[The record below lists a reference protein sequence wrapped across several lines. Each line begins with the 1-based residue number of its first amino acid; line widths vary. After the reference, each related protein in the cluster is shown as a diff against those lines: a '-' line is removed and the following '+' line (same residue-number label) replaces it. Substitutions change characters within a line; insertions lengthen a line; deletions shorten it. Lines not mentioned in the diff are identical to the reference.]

1 MAPKIDKS
9 KVSSAAPAT
18 NSDSIGDLEIG
29 SSDNLAKT
37 IQRLQEL
44 QKETLE
50 QTTTL
55 SAFVTQN
62 RQATETNAETIKKVE
77 GLARDNNTNLACTNA
92 RIDTIEAEIR
102 TTNKRLETT
111 EKLLDLS
118 RKISECKDSV
128 SQRELNDSS
137 LYLSLNGI
145 EMARQ
150 AKNLDLEKN
159 QSDRKIVEDAL
170 KKSFGPVAL
179 DFILKRAPDGSGFL
193 NMEKLNTLH
202 YQRRYPDRVHE
213 SCRNSLIFRFKNRLQ
228 LGNFEKAIR
237 RRLFTTRDDRMG
249 TLQEH
254 LDLNVFLPGKNGQLL
269 ETLLNAQA
277 KVSVGS
283 TDTLSGWR
291 LVWRRRY
298 KNSNDLML
306 YSEVKASKE
315 WMESGNM
322 KSFFFNDSGEQIRG
336 HWTFLRNFDSGDPK
350 RSFFPNLQTRRT
362 EETRNRREETPFSQ
376 VATTEDQEG
385 RSRDKNK
392 TPGKAVRTRTRTTGR
407 SKSPRPAESPEITEI
422 TENVD
427 SQNENEEEEEGGCW
441 SNVGRGKSNKRGRG
455 NGSGAGRGRGA
466 DAGAGAK
473 RGKRREDPSQP
484 SMKDFIPDPRARL
497 AVGGWS

>member
-1 MAPKIDKS
+1 MAPKSDKS
-9 KVSSAAPAT
+9 KSSTAAPAA
-18 NSDSIGDLEIG
+18 NSDTIGDVEIG
-29 SSDNLAKT
+29 SVEHLAKT

-44 QKETLE
+44 QKEAVD
-50 QTTTL
+50 QTNTL
-55 SAFVTQN
+55 SAIVTQN

-77 GLARDNNTNLACTNA
+77 GLARDNSTNLACTNA
-92 RIDTIEAEIR
+92 RIDVISAQIKTMDQ
-102 TTNKRLETT
+102 RLETS

-128 SQRELNDSS
+128 SQRELNDAA

-145 EMARQ
+145 EMARH
-150 AKNLDLEKN
+150 AKNLDLENN

-179 DFILKRAPDGSGFL
+179 DFILKRTPDGSGFL

-202 YQRRYPDRVHE
+202 YQKKYAERVDE
-213 SCRNSLIFRFKNRLQ
+213 SCRNSLIFRFKNRFQ

-237 RRLFTTRDDRMG
+237 RRLFATRDARRG

-277 KVSVGS
+277 RVTVGS
-283 TDTLSGWR
+283 SDTLSGWR

-306 YSEVKASKE
+306 HSEVRASKE
-315 WMESGNM
+315 WMQSGDM

-350 RSFFPNLQTRRT
+350 RSFFPNLQTRTT
-362 EETRNRREETPFSQ
+362 EETQNRRGKASSSQ
-376 VATTEDQEG
+376 AATTEDQEE
-385 RSRDKNK
+385 RSRDKDK
-392 TPGKAVRTRTRTTGR
+392 TSGKSTGARTRTTGR
-407 SKSPRPAESPEITEI
+407 SKSPRAEIPVI
-422 TENVD
+422 TENAD
-427 SQNENEEEEEGGCW
+427 SQNEDEVEEEGGCW

-455 NGSGAGRGRGA
+455 NGAGSGRGRGA

-473 RGKRREDPSQP
+473 RGKGREDPSQP

-497 AVGGWS
+497 AAGGWS

>member
-1 MAPKIDKS
+1 MAPKSDKS
-9 KVSSAAPAT
+9 KSSTAAPAA
-18 NSDSIGDLEIG
+18 NSDTIGDVEIG
-29 SSDNLAKT
+29 SVEHLAKT

-44 QKETLE
+44 QKEAVD
-50 QTTTL
+50 QTNTL
-55 SAFVTQN
+55 SAIVTQN

-77 GLARDNNTNLACTNA
+77 GLARDNSTNLACTNA
-92 RIDTIEAEIR
+92 RIDVISAQIKTMDQ
-102 TTNKRLETT
+102 RLETS

-128 SQRELNDSS
+128 SQRELNDAA

-145 EMARQ
+145 EMARH
-150 AKNLDLEKN
+150 AKNLDLENN

-179 DFILKRAPDGSGFL
+179 DFILKRTPDGSGFL

-202 YQRRYPDRVHE
+202 YQKKYAERVDG
-213 SCRNSLIFRFKNRLQ
+213 SCRNSLVFKFKNRLQ

-237 RRLFTTRDDRMG
+237 RRLFATRDARRG

-277 KVSVGS
+277 RVTVGS
-283 TDTLSGWR
+283 SDTLSGWR

-306 YSEVKASKE
+306 HSEVRASKE
-315 WMESGNM
+315 WMQSGDM

-350 RSFFPNLQTRRT
+350 RSFFPNLQTRTT
-362 EETRNRREETPFSQ
+362 EETQNRRGKASSSQ
-376 VATTEDQEG
+376 AATTEDQEE
-385 RSRDKNK
+385 RSRDKDK
-392 TPGKAVRTRTRTTGR
+392 TSGKSTGARTRTTGR
-407 SKSPRPAESPEITEI
+407 SKSPRAEIPVI
-422 TENVD
+422 TENAD
-427 SQNENEEEEEGGCW
+427 SQNEDEVEEEGGCW

-455 NGSGAGRGRGA
+455 NGAGSGRGRGA

-473 RGKRREDPSQP
+473 RGKGREDPSQP

-497 AVGGWS
+497 AAGGWS

>member
-1 MAPKIDKS
+1 MAPKSDKS
-9 KVSSAAPAT
+9 KSSTAAPAA
-18 NSDSIGDLEIG
+18 NSDISGDLEIG
-29 SSDNLAKT
+29 SVEHLAKT

-44 QKETLE
+44 QKETVE
-50 QTTTL
+50 QTNTL
-55 SAFVTQN
+55 SAIVTQN

-77 GLARDNNTNLACTNA
+77 GLARDNSTNLACTNA
-92 RIDTIEAEIR
+92 RIDAISAQIKTMDQ
-102 TTNKRLETT
+102 RLETS

-128 SQRELNDSS
+128 SQRELNDAA
-137 LYLSLNGI
+137 LHLSLNGI
-145 EMARQ
+145 EMARH

-179 DFILKRAPDGSGFL
+179 DFILKRTPDDSGFL

-202 YQRRYPDRVHE
+202 YQKKYADRVDE
-213 SCRNSLIFRFKNRLQ
+213 SCRNSLIFRFKNRFQ

-237 RRLFTTRDDRMG
+237 RRLFATRDARRG

-277 KVSVGS
+277 RVSVWS
-283 TDTLSGWR
+283 SDTLSGWR

-306 YSEVKASKE
+306 YSEVRASKE
-315 WMESGNM
+315 WMGSGDM

-350 RSFFPNLQTRRT
+350 RSFFPNLQTRTT
-362 EETRNRREETPFSQ
+362 EETQNRKGKASSSQ
-376 VATTEDQEG
+376 AATTEDQEE
-385 RSRDKNK
+385 RSRDKDK
-392 TPGKAVRTRTRTTGR
+392 TSGKSTGARTRTTGR
-407 SKSPRPAESPEITEI
+407 SKSPRAEIPVI
-422 TENVD
+422 TENAD
-427 SQNENEEEEEGGCW
+427 SQNEDELEEEGGCW
-441 SNVGRGKSNKRGRG
+441 NNVGRGKNNKRGRG
-455 NGSGAGRGRGA
+455 AGSGRGRGA

-473 RGKRREDPSQP
+473 RGKGREDPSQP

-497 AVGGWS
+497 AAGGWS

>member
-1 MAPKIDKS
+1 MAPKSDKS
-9 KVSSAAPAT
+9 KSSTAAPAA
-18 NSDSIGDLEIG
+18 NSDITGDLEIG
-29 SSDNLAKT
+29 SVEHLAKT

-44 QKETLE
+44 QKETVE
-50 QTTTL
+50 QTNTL
-55 SAFVTQN
+55 SAIVTQN
-62 RQATETNAETIKKVE
+62 RQATETNAESIKKVE
-77 GLARDNNTNLACTNA
+77 GLARDNSTNLACTNA
-92 RIDTIEAEIR
+92 RIDAISAQIKTMDQ
-102 TTNKRLETT
+102 RLETS

-128 SQRELNDSS
+128 SQRELNDAA
-137 LYLSLNGI
+137 LHLSLNGI
-145 EMARQ
+145 EMARH

-179 DFILKRAPDGSGFL
+179 DFILKRTPDGSGFL

-202 YQRRYPDRVHE
+202 YQKKYADRVDE
-213 SCRNSLIFRFKNRLQ
+213 SCRNSLIFRFKNRFQ

-237 RRLFTTRDDRMG
+237 RRLFATRDARRG

-277 KVSVGS
+277 RVSVGS
-283 TDTLSGWR
+283 SDTLSGWR

-298 KNSNDLML
+298 KNSNDSML
-306 YSEVKASKE
+306 YSEVRASKE
-315 WMESGNM
+315 WMQSGDM

-350 RSFFPNLQTRRT
+350 RSFFPNLQTRTT
-362 EETRNRREETPFSQ
+362 EETQNRKGKASSSQ
-376 VATTEDQEG
+376 AATTEDQEE
-385 RSRDKNK
+385 RSRDKDK
-392 TPGKAVRTRTRTTGR
+392 TSGKSTGARTRTTGR
-407 SKSPRPAESPEITEI
+407 SKSPRAEIPVI
-422 TENVD
+422 TENAE

-441 SNVGRGKSNKRGRG
+441 SNVGSGKSKRGRG
-455 NGSGAGRGRGA
+455 NGAGAGRGRGA

-473 RGKRREDPSQP
+473 RGKGREDPSQP
-484 SMKDFIPDPRARL
+484 SMRNFIPDPRARL
-497 AVGGWS
+497 AAGGWS

>member
-1 MAPKIDKS
+1 MAPKSDKS
-9 KVSSAAPAT
+9 KSSTAAPGA
-18 NSDSIGDLEIG
+18 NSDTIGDVEIG
-29 SSDNLAKT
+29 SVEHLAKT

-44 QKETLE
+44 QKEAVD
-50 QTTTL
+50 QTNTL
-55 SAFVTQN
+55 SAIVTQN

-77 GLARDNNTNLACTNA
+77 GLARDNSTNLACTNA
-92 RIDTIEAEIR
+92 RIDVISAQIKTMDQ
-102 TTNKRLETT
+102 RLETS

-128 SQRELNDSS
+128 SQRELNDAA

-145 EMARQ
+145 EMARH
-150 AKNLDLEKN
+150 AKNLDLENN

-179 DFILKRAPDGSGFL
+179 DFILKRTPDGSGFL

-202 YQRRYPDRVHE
+202 YQKKYAERVDE

-237 RRLFTTRDDRMG
+237 RRLFATRDARRG

-277 KVSVGS
+277 RVTVGS
-283 TDTLSGWR
+283 SDTLSGWR

-306 YSEVKASKE
+306 HSEVRASKE
-315 WMESGNM
+315 WMQSGDM

-350 RSFFPNLQTRRT
+350 RSFFPNLQTRTT
-362 EETRNRREETPFSQ
+362 EETQNRRGKASSSQ
-376 VATTEDQEG
+376 AATTEDQEE
-385 RSRDKNK
+385 RSRDKDK
-392 TPGKAVRTRTRTTGR
+392 TSGKSTGARTRTTGR
-407 SKSPRPAESPEITEI
+407 SKSPRAEIPVI
-422 TENVD
+422 TENAD
-427 SQNENEEEEEGGCW
+427 SQNEDEVEEEGGCW

-455 NGSGAGRGRGA
+455 NGAGSGRGRGA

-473 RGKRREDPSQP
+473 RGKGREDPSQP

-497 AVGGWS
+497 AAGGWS

>member
-1 MAPKIDKS
+1 MAPKNDKNKS
-9 KVSSAAPAT
+9 SSAAPAA
-18 NSDSIGDLEIG
+18 NSDIIGDLEIG
-29 SSDNLAKT
+29 SSENLAKT

-55 SAFVTQN
+55 SAIVTQN

-92 RIDTIEAEIR
+92 RIDTIAAEIK
-102 TTNKRLETT
+102 TMDQRLETA

-145 EMARQ
+145 EMARH

-170 KKSFGPVAL
+170 KRSFGPVAH
-179 DFILKRAPDGSGFL
+179 DFILKRTPDGSGFL

-202 YQRRYPDRVHE
+202 YQKKYADRVDE
-213 SCRNSLIFRFKNRLQ
+213 SCRNSLIFRFKNRFQ

-237 RRLFTTRDDRMG
+237 RRLFATRDARRG

-298 KNSNDLML
+298 KSSNDLML
-306 YSEVKASKE
+306 YSEVRASKE
-315 WMESGNM
+315 WMESGDM

-336 HWTFLRNFDSGDPK
+336 HWTFLRNIDSGDPK
-350 RSFFPNLQTRRT
+350 RSFFPNLQTRTT
-362 EETRNRREETPFSQ
+362 EETQNRRGKMPSSQ
-376 VATTEDQEG
+376 VATTEE
-385 RSRDKNK
+385 
-392 TPGKAVRTRTRTTGR
+392 
-407 SKSPRPAESPEITEI
+407 
-422 TENVD
+422 
-427 SQNENEEEEEGGCW
+427 
-441 SNVGRGKSNKRGRG
+441 
-455 NGSGAGRGRGA
+455 
-466 DAGAGAK
+466 
-473 RGKRREDPSQP
+473 
-484 SMKDFIPDPRARL
+484 
-497 AVGGWS
+497 

>member
-1 MAPKIDKS
+1 MAPKNDKNKS
-9 KVSSAAPAT
+9 SSAGAA
-18 NSDSIGDLEIG
+18 NSDIIGDFEIG
-29 SSDNLAKT
+29 SSENLAKT

-44 QKETLE
+44 QKESLE
-50 QTTTL
+50 QTATL
-55 SAFVTQN
+55 SAIVTQN
-62 RQATETNAETIKKVE
+62 KQATETNAQTIKTVE

-92 RIDTIEAEIR
+92 RIDTIAAEIR
-102 TTNKRLETT
+102 TMDQRMETA

-118 RKISECKDSV
+118 KKISECKDSV
-128 SQRELNDSS
+128 SQRELNGAA
-137 LYLSLNGI
+137 LYLSLKGI

-150 AKNLDLEKN
+150 AKNLDLEN
-159 QSDRKIVEDAL
+159 STSDRKIVEDAL
-170 KKSFGPVAL
+170 KKSFGPMAH
-179 DFILKRAPDGSGFL
+179 DFIFKRTPDGSGFL

-202 YQRRYPDRVHE
+202 YQRRYADRVDE
-213 SCRNSLIFRFKNRLQ
+213 SCRNSLIFRFKNRFQ

-237 RRLFTTRDDRMG
+237 RRLFATRDDRRG

-298 KNSNDLML
+298 NHSNDLML
-306 YSEVKASKE
+306 YSEVRASKE
-315 WMESGNM
+315 WMESGDM

-350 RSFFPNLQTRRT
+350 RSFFPNLQTRTT
-362 EETRNRREETPFSQ
+362 EETQNRRGKMTSSQ
-376 VATTEDQEG
+376 AATTEEQEE
-385 RSRDKNK
+385 RSRDKDK
-392 TPGKAVRTRTRTTGR
+392 TSEKATGARTRTTGR
-407 SKSPRPAESPEITEI
+407 SKSPRAEIPAII
-422 TENVD
+422 ENAD
-427 SQNENEEEEEGGCW
+427 SQNEDELEEEGGCW

-455 NGSGAGRGRGA
+455 NGAGSGRGRGA

-473 RGKRREDPSQP
+473 RGKGREDPSQP

-497 AVGGWS
+497 AAGGWS